1 MSQKCKAGGTNA
13 PLKEVGIGA
22 ERGQGSALKATIKAP
37 DVLKIT
43 ADEVVGQL
51 AALPSASTGDL
62 KTQWRSLFAKEPPTS
77 NRRYLE
83 SRLAYRIQE
92 LAFGGLSDLTMNRL
106 HALAA
111 RLEQEPPAPKRRDA
125 GRLVEGTR
133 LVREW
138 KGIEYTVTVRRD
150 GFEFQGR
157 PYRTLSPIARAITGT
172 NWNGPVFF
180 GLQRGG
186 ASHGAR

>member
-1 MSQKCKAGGTNA
+1 MSQKCIAGRTDA
-13 PLKEVGIGA
+13 PFKVRQVGA
-22 ERGQGSALKATIKAP
+22 ARGQGIAVKPTAKAP
-37 DVLKIT
+37 DELKIT
-43 ADEVVGQL
+43 ADEIVGQL
-51 AALPSASTGDL
+51 AALPSASIGDL
-62 KTQWRSLFAKEPPTS
+62 KQQWRSLFAKEPPTS

-133 LVREW
+133 LIREW

-180 GLQRGG
+180 GLQRG
-186 ASHGAR
+186 SARNGSR

>member
-1 MSQKCKAGGTNA
+1 MSQKTSAGSTNA
-13 PLKEVGIGA
+13 PCKVRRIGA
-22 ERGQGSALKATIKAP
+22 ARGQGSSVKATTKAP

-43 ADEVVGQL
+43 ADEIVGQL

-62 KTQWRSLFAKEPPTS
+62 KLQWRSLFAKEPPTS

-92 LAFGGLSDLTMNRL
+92 LAFGGLSDATMNRL

-111 RLEQEPPAPKRRDA
+111 RLEQEPSAPKRRDA
-125 GRLVEGTR
+125 ERLVEGTR
-133 LVREW
+133 LIREW

-180 GLQRGG
+180 GLQRRS
-186 ASHGAR
+186 ASNGAR